1 MNEIEEQFAATK
13 QKQFDTLMEEVQR
26 VQLWFKGQYPES
38 TLRFDVNL
46 KRKEQPELVIRCEV
60 LTGKEMTPD
69 NQGFFRN
76 FLVITEEK
84 WNDIFFMDKLL
95 NGMYEQYKNQI
106 NRVMN
111 EHYQIEKERVNGKT
125 I

>member
-1 MNEIEEQFAATK
+1 MNEIEEKFTATK
-13 QKQFDTLMEEVQR
+13 QKQFDTVMEEIQR
-26 VQLWFKGQYPES
+26 LQLWFRNEYPES

-46 KRKEQPELVIRCEV
+46 KQKQKPELVIKCEV

-76 FLVITEEK
+76 FLILTEEK
-84 WNDIFFMDKLL
+84 WNDIFFMDRLL
-95 NGMYEQYKNQI
+95 SGMYNAYKGQI
-106 NRVMN
+106 SKVMN